1 MSATRAVV
9 AVLALTLAACSRPA
23 TGPAASPSPAALD
36 PGRPLPSPVPEV
48 VARVNGQPIRIHQI
62 LPMAKAELDRVS
74 VAERERKK
82 PEVLRRALQQ
92 YVDRELLLQE
102 ALARG
107 ITADSRQV
115 DWAYDQMR
123 REHTDEAAWME
134 FLAGQG
140 LNPQSLRAELRS
152 QHTVAA
158 LLDQEVRS
166 WPVPEAEARAVYE
179 SNPRGFGPPGA
190 EAPPSF
196 EAVRGEV
203 EEALRRNERGEIQ
216 DALLARLR
224 AKARIELL
232 L

>member
-1 MSATRAVV
+1 M
-9 AVLALTLAACSRPA
+9 
-23 TGPAASPSPAALD
+23 
-36 PGRPLPSPVPEV
+36 PEV

-62 LPMAKAELDRVS
+62 LPMAKAELDKVS
-74 VAERERKK
+74 VADRDRKK

-92 YVDRELLLQE
+92 YVDRELLVQE

-107 ITADSRQV
+107 VTADTRQV

-123 REHTDEAAWME
+123 REHADEAAWEE

-158 LLDQEVRS
+158 LFEQEVRG
-166 WPVPEAEARAVYE
+166 WPVT
-179 SNPRGFGPPGA
+179 
-190 EAPPSF
+190 
-196 EAVRGEV
+196 
-203 EEALRRNERGEIQ
+203 RRNQRGEIQ

>member
-1 MSATRAVV
+1 MPRTP
-9 AVLALTLAACSRPA
+9 AVLAAVALALAACSRPA
-23 TGPAASPSPAALD
+23 GGPASSPSPAALD

-62 LPMAKAELDRVS
+62 LPMAKAELDRFS
-74 VAERERKK
+74 VADRERVKAG
-82 PEVLRRALQQ
+82 VLRRALQQ

-107 ITADSRQV
+107 VAADTRQL

-123 REHTDEAAWME
+123 REHGDEAAWEE

-140 LNPQSLRAELRS
+140 LNPQSLRAELRA

-158 LLDQEVRS
+158 LLEREMQGGSATEAEVR
-166 WPVPEAEARAVYE
+166 A
-179 SNPRGFGPPGA
+179 
-190 EAPPSF
+190 
-196 EAVRGEV
+196 
-203 EEALRRNERGEIQ
+203 
-216 DALLARLR
+216 ALLARLR

>member
-1 MSATRAVV
+1 MSVTRA
-9 AVLALTLAACSRPA
+9 AVTALALSLAACSRSPG
-23 TGPAASPSPAALD
+23 GPAASASPAAPD
-36 PGRPLPSPVPEV
+36 RPLPSPVPEI
-48 VARVNGQPIRIHQI
+48 VARVNGQPIRIRQI

-74 VAERERKK
+74 VADRDRKK
-82 PEVLRRALQQ
+82 PEVLRRALQR

-107 ITADSRQV
+107 VEADSREV

-123 REHTDEAAWME
+123 REHADEAAWEE

-140 LNPQSLRAELRS
+140 MDPQSFRVELRS

-158 LLDQEVRS
+158 LLDQEVR
-166 WPVPEAEARAVYE
+166 EASSGGATGPRAREEIEA
-179 SNPRGFGPPGA
+179 
-190 EAPPSF
+190 
-196 EAVRGEV
+196 
-203 EEALRRNERGEIQ
+203 
-216 DALLARLR
+216 ALLARLR

>member
-1 MSATRAVV
+1 MSAIRA
-9 AVLALTLAACSRPA
+9 ALAILVLLPAACSRA
-23 TGPAASPSPAALD
+23 PSPAPSPSSAAAD
-36 PGRPLPSPVPEV
+36 PSRPLPSPVPDV

-74 VAERERKK
+74 VADRDRKK
-82 PEVLRRALQQ
+82 PEVLRHALQQ

-107 ITADSRQV
+107 VEVDSREV

-123 REHTDEAAWME
+123 REHADEAAWEE

-140 LNPQSLRAELRS
+140 MDPQSLRAELRS
-152 QHTVAA
+152 QRTVAA
-158 LLDQEVRS
+158 LLDL
-166 WPVPEAEARAVYE
+166 EAREA
-179 SNPRGFGPPGA
+179 SSGGATGPRTREEI
-190 EAPPSF
+190 EA
-196 EAVRGEV
+196 
-203 EEALRRNERGEIQ
+203 
-216 DALLARLR
+216 ALLARLR

>member
-1 MSATRAVV
+1 MSVTRA
-9 AVLALTLAACSRPA
+9 AVTALALSLAACSRSPG
-23 TGPAASPSPAALD
+23 GPAASASPAAPD
-36 PGRPLPSPVPEV
+36 RPLPSPVPEI

-74 VAERERKK
+74 VADRERRK
-82 PEVLRRALQQ
+82 PEVLRHALQR

-107 ITADSRQV
+107 VTADARQV

-123 REHTDEAAWME
+123 REHADEKAWEE
-134 FLAGQG
+134 FLAEQG
-140 LNPQSLRAELRS
+140 LDPQSLRAELRS

-158 LLDQEVRS
+158 LLEQEARDS
-166 WPVPEAEARAVYE
+166 PVP
-179 SNPRGFGPPGA
+179 GTTPGA
-190 EAPPSF
+190 
-196 EAVRGEV
+196 V
-203 EEALRRNERGEIQ
+203 Q

-224 AKARIELL
+224 ARARIELL

>member
-1 MSATRAVV
+1 MVKARAVLVFV
-9 AVLALTLAACSRPA
+9 ALALAACSRP
-23 TGPAASPSPAALD
+23 TGGPAASPSPANLD
-36 PGRPLPSPVPEV
+36 PGRPLPSPIPEI

-74 VAERERKK
+74 VKDRERKK
-82 PEVLRRALQQ
+82 PEVLRHALQR

-102 ALARG
+102 ALARD
-107 ITADSRQV
+107 IAADSRDV

-123 REHTDEAAWME
+123 RESADEAAWEE

-140 LNPQSLRAELRS
+140 LDPQSLRAELRS
-152 QHTVAA
+152 QRTVAA
-158 LLDQEVRS
+158 LLEQEMRATS
-166 WPVPEAEARAVYE
+166 ATEAEAR
-179 SNPRGFGPPGA
+179 
-190 EAPPSF
+190 
-196 EAVRGEV
+196 
-203 EEALRRNERGEIQ
+203 

>member
-1 MSATRAVV
+1 MSATRA
-9 AVLALTLAACSRPA
+9 ALAILVLLPAACSREPS
-23 TGPAASPSPAALD
+23 AAPSPSSVAAD
-36 PGRPLPSPVPEV
+36 PSRPLPSPLPDV

-74 VAERERKK
+74 VADRDRKK
-82 PEVLRRALQQ
+82 PEALRHALQR

-107 ITADSRQV
+107 VEADSREV

-123 REHTDEAAWME
+123 REHADEAAWEE

-140 LNPQSLRAELRS
+140 MDPQSLRAELRS
-152 QHTVAA
+152 QRTVAA
-158 LLDQEVRS
+158 LLDQEARGASSGGATSPRS
-166 WPVPEAEARAVYE
+166 REEIEAAV
-179 SNPRGFGPPGA
+179 
-190 EAPPSF
+190 
-196 EAVRGEV
+196 
-203 EEALRRNERGEIQ
+203 
-216 DALLARLR
+216 LARLR